1 MASAPAF
8 DYGNL
13 LSAQIRGNYGSFA
26 QSNQGTQA
34 AQAVLG
40 NTQNW
45 AQLAAQTSQSSA
57 ARDVATINAAAQTA
71 QQGISSYGSLANSVV
86 DAYGGIARQGLASK
100 ANVTTAELAIEQ
112 EKARRGGG
120 IVGPLL
126 GAAAGAAAL
135 FVD

>member
-1 MASAPAF
+1 MASGPAF

-13 LSAQIRGNYGSFA
+13 LSAQVRGNYGSFA
-26 QSNQGTQA
+26 QNNQGVQA

-45 AQLAAQTSQSSA
+45 ASLAAQTSQSSA

-71 QQGISSYGSLANSVV
+71 QQGISSYGNLASSVV
-86 DAYGGIARQGLASK
+86 NAYGGIAQQGIASK
-100 ANVTTAELAIEQ
+100 ANVRTAELAIEQ
-112 EKARRGGG
+112 EKVRRGGG

-126 GAAAGAAAL
+126 GAAVGVAGL
-135 FVD
+135 FAD